1 MRWKWRHLYTSCEL
15 DSDLNTTEEMI
26 VERDWARKR
35 SAKLYPSFE
44 SNWDSSHIRFVIKLL
59 LIMVAAHNVYDPTSA
74 LIWAIRLNGPRNI
87 FCPKSCSCKVH
98 EYAHMR

>member
-1 MRWKWRHLYTSCEL
+1 MRRKWRHLYTSCEL

-44 SNWDSSHIRFVIKLL
+44 SNWD
-59 LIMVAAHNVYDPTSA
+59 
-74 LIWAIRLNGPRNI
+74 
-87 FCPKSCSCKVH
+87 CSPH
-98 EYAHMR
+98 